1 MFRKI
6 YDCIF
11 PMIAN
16 IKINKDIRK
25 RIDIPNENDSIFHGI
40 ENPQSISFNILQEQY
55 SETFKFKDKLEDKAK
70 TNIIGVTISISLI
83 LGASTFL
90 SNINNKF
97 NCVWLSWAVFGLF
110 TLAVLYMIIAGVIS
124 IKVLISENSVH
135 TLSLSNQNSHS
146 EYDNCISK
154 NRLKNIIRNNYVYT
168 SYECI
173 RNSIVALFLILI
185 LSIIPIQTV
194 QQNMPNSN
202 SGDIHF
208 VYSSDCINKV
218 TSNEVRNDIE
228 STINKAIINIEDID
242 NNQSLGI
249 IDNNQKVFI
258 QFTITDKNVCVET
271 IKPYIN

>member
-1 MFRKI
+1 MLKQI
-6 YDCIF
+6 YECLF
-11 PMIAN
+11 PMLDN
-16 IKINKDIRK
+16 IKTNKDVRK
-25 RIDIPNENDSIFHGI
+25 RIDTPNENDSIFYGI
-40 ENPQSISFNILQEQY
+40 ENPQSISLNILQEQY
-55 SETFKFKDKLEDKAK
+55 FETFKFKDKLEDKAK

-90 SNINNKF
+90 ANINNKF
-97 NCVWLSWAVFGLF
+97 NCNWLSWAVFGLF

-124 IKVLISENSVH
+124 IKVLISENSVY
-135 TLSLSNQNSHS
+135 TLTLSNQNSHS

-185 LSIIPIQTV
+185 LSIVPLQIK
-194 QQNMPNSN
+194 QQNTSNSN

-218 TSNEVRNDIE
+218 ASNEARNEIE
-228 STINKAIINIEDID
+228 STIKNAIINLENID

-258 QFTITDKNVCVET
+258 QVTIKDKNVSVES

>member
-6 YDCIF
+6 YECIF

-16 IKINKDIRK
+16 IKINKDIRT
-25 RIDIPNENDSIFHGI
+25 RIDISNENDSIFRGI
-40 ENPQSISFNILQEQY
+40 ENPKSISLNILQEQY
-55 SETFKFKDKLEDKAK
+55 SETFKIKDKLEDKAK

-97 NCVWLSWAVFGLF
+97 NCVLLSWVVFGLF
-110 TLAVLYMIIAGVIS
+110 TIAVLYMIIAGVIS
-124 IKVLISENSVH
+124 IKVLISENSVY

-146 EYDNCISK
+146 EYDDCISK

-173 RNSIVALFLILI
+173 RNSIIALFLILI
-185 LSIIPIQTV
+185 LSIIPIHTSRQE
-194 QQNMPNSN
+194 MSNSN
-202 SGDIHF
+202 SKSISF

-218 TSNEVRNDIE
+218 ASSEVRNEIE
-228 STINKAIINIEDID
+228 STIKKAIISLDGID
-242 NNQSLGI
+242 KNNPLGI
-249 IDNNQKVFI
+249 IDNKQKVFI
-258 QFTITDKNVCVET
+258 QFTVTDKNVCVQT